1 MTGVA
6 AGLMV
11 TVGIGFILSL
21 ASAPE
26 SLSRSNEEL
35 LIVANKGDH
44 SISIVDPYAG
54 RETDRI
60 VVSGITGHEVAA
72 SPDGTMAVV
81 PIYGNSG
88 VGQPGT
94 DGQSLD
100 VIDLVS
106 RRVLSTI
113 QLPKPAR
120 PHCAAFGPDGMLYV
134 TTELID
140 SITVVDPK
148 TLRVTAAIP
157 TGQHESHMMAITRD
171 GKRAYTANVHSGTVS
186 AIDLVSK
193 KVIAVI
199 PISRVAQRIAL
210 TPDDRFAFTA
220 DQTSPR
226 LAVIDTS
233 VNAIRSWISLPGIG
247 YGTCATP
254 DGRNLIVALVSIN
267 KVGIVDLQ
275 SMTLSSTVDVPK
287 SPQEVLVR
295 PDGRVAYISCDTS
308 RQVVALTLSS
318 LKLEKT
324 IDVGPG
330 ADGLA
335 WAGGRNQK

>member
-1 MTGVA
+1 MAGVT

-11 TVGIGFILSL
+11 TVGIGILVSF
-21 ASAPE
+21 AFEPE
-26 SLSRSNEEL
+26 SLNRSNDGL

-72 SPDGTMAVV
+72 SPDGGMVVV

-100 VIDLVS
+100 VIDLGS
-106 RRVLSTI
+106 RRLAATI
-113 QLPKPAR
+113 QFPKPAR
-120 PHCAAFGPDGMLYV
+120 PHCPVFGPDGNLYV
-134 TTELID
+134 TTELTE
-140 SITVVDPK
+140 SIAVVDPK
-148 TLRVTAAIP
+148 TLKITDAIP
-157 TGQHESHMMAITRD
+157 TGQRESHMLAITRD
-171 GKRAYTANVHSGTVS
+171 GRRAFTSNVHAGTVS

-193 KVIAVI
+193 KVVAVI
-199 PISRVAQRIAL
+199 PISKVAQRIAL

-220 DQTSPR
+220 DQASPR
-226 LAVIDTS
+226 LAVIDTAA
-233 VNAIRSWISLPGIG
+233 NAVSAWISLPGIG

-254 DGRNLIVALVSIN
+254 DGRRLIVALVNIN
-267 KVGIVDLQ
+267 KIGVVDLK
-275 SMTLSSTVDVPK
+275 SMSLTSTIDVPK
-287 SPQEVLVR
+287 APQEVLVR
-295 PDGRVAYISCDTS
+295 PDGRVAYVSCDAS
-308 RQVVALTLSS
+308 RKVVALNLSTLM
-318 LKLEKT
+318 LEKT
-324 IDVGPG
+324 IEVGPG

-335 WAGGRNQK
+335 WAAGR